1 MLTSSSVFQSA
12 AVAGQT
18 VIKYQPCCKFF
29 LVGASV
35 AHDNSMMNIKTMQ
48 MRLQNI
54 DPHPLLKCYIDK
66 IWLFESSGKMP
77 VDDLKLVVPNGHIK
91 LSIAFR
97 NGIVAAINRKRFISK
112 EQNISLTGLVDVP
125 VILDVDEDVAT
136 GTIVVEFNPQG
147 AYRFFRISLNEIKN
161 QIHPLTD
168 VLGTVAKQLE
178 EHISNVESTE
188 GKVALLQQFLLNQ
201 FKQQAEDSIFE
212 YCVAKI
218 TSLKGKITV
227 KELEKKT
234 GYSSRWLNMKFK
246 DKLGIS
252 PKNLSTIIRFNQY
265 YNAVAN
271 NNEMDFM
278 QNAFYDHYYDQ
289 SHFLKEFKRFTGLS
303 HSGFELTTNNFG
315 KLFYKE

>member
-1 MLTSSSVFQSA
+1 
-12 AVAGQT
+12 
-18 VIKYQPCCKFF
+18 
-29 LVGASV
+29 
-35 AHDNSMMNIKTMQ
+35 MQ

-54 DPHPLLKCYIDK
+54 EPHPLLKSYITK
-66 IWLFESSGKMP
+66 MWLFESGGKMP

-91 LSIAFR
+91 LSVAFR
-97 NGIVAAINRKRFISK
+97 NGIVASVNGKSFTSK

-125 VILDVDEDVAT
+125 VILDAEEDVAT

-147 AYRFFRISLNEIKN
+147 AYRFFQISLNDIKN

-168 VLGTVAKQLE
+168 ILGTVAKQLE
-178 EHISNVESTE
+178 EHISNVESVE
-188 GKVALLQQFLLNQ
+188 DKIVLLQQFLLKQ
-201 FKQQAEDSIFE
+201 FMKQPGDTIFE
-212 YCVAKI
+212 YCVSKI
-218 TSLKGKITV
+218 ISSKGKITI

-234 GYSSRWLNMKFK
+234 GYSSRWLNMKFA
-246 DKLGIS
+246 DKLGVS
-252 PKNLSTIIRFNQY
+252 PKNLSTIVRFNQY

-289 SHFLKEFKRFTGLS
+289 SHFLKEFKRFTGQS
-303 HSGFELTTNNFG
+303 HSGFENTTNDFG

>member
-1 MLTSSSVFQSA
+1 
-12 AVAGQT
+12 
-18 VIKYQPCCKFF
+18 
-29 LVGASV
+29 
-35 AHDNSMMNIKTMQ
+35 MQ

-54 DPHPLLKCYIDK
+54 EPHPLLKSYIDK
-66 IWLFESSGKMP
+66 MWLFESSGKMP
-77 VDDLKLVVPNGHIK
+77 LDDLKLVVPNGHIK
-91 LSIAFR
+91 LSVAFR
-97 NGIVAAINRKRFISK
+97 NGIVASLNGKSITSK
-112 EQNISLTGLVDVP
+112 EQNISLTGLADVP
-125 VILDVDEDVAT
+125 VILDVEKDVAT

-147 AYRFFRISLNEIKN
+147 AYRFFKISLSDIQN
-161 QIHPLTD
+161 QIQPLKD

-178 EHISNVESTE
+178 EKISNAKSFE
-188 GKVALLQQFLLNQ
+188 GKVSLLQKFLLRQ
-201 FKQQAEDSIFE
+201 FSLQAEDPIFE

-218 TSLKGKITV
+218 ISSKGKVTI

-234 GYSSRWLNMKFK
+234 GYSSRWLNMKFA

-271 NNEMDFM
+271 NKEMDFM

-303 HSGFELTTNNFG
+303 HSGFENTTNDFS
-315 KLFYKE
+315 KLFYKG

>member
-1 MLTSSSVFQSA
+1 
-12 AVAGQT
+12 
-18 VIKYQPCCKFF
+18 
-29 LVGASV
+29 
-35 AHDNSMMNIKTMQ
+35 

-54 DPHPLLKCYIDK
+54 EPHPLLKSYIEK
-66 IWLFESSGKMP
+66 IWLFESNGKMP
-77 VDDLKLVVPNGHIK
+77 VEDLKLVVPNGHIK
-91 LSIAFR
+91 LSVAFR
-97 NGIVAAINRKRFISK
+97 NGIVASVNGKSFTSK

-125 VILDVDEDVAT
+125 VILDVEKDIAT

-147 AYRFFRISLNEIKN
+147 AYRFFQVSLNEVKN

-168 VLGTVAKQLE
+168 ILGTVAKQLE
-178 EHISNVESTE
+178 EQISNVECVDD
-188 GKVALLQQFLLNQ
+188 KVAFLQKFLLKQ
-201 FKQQAEDSIFE
+201 FSLQPEDSIFE

-218 TSLKGKITV
+218 TSSKGKITIR
-227 KELEKKT
+227 ELEKKT
-234 GYSSRWLNMKFK
+234 GYSSRWLNMKFA

-271 NNEMDFM
+271 NSEMDFM
-278 QNAFYDHYYDQ
+278 QNAFYDYYYDQ

-303 HSGFELTTNNFG
+303 HLGFQNATNDFG

>member
-1 MLTSSSVFQSA
+1 
-12 AVAGQT
+12 
-18 VIKYQPCCKFF
+18 
-29 LVGASV
+29 
-35 AHDNSMMNIKTMQ
+35 MQ

-54 DPHPLLKCYIDK
+54 EPHPLLKGYIEK
-66 IWLFESSGKMP
+66 MWLFESSGKMP

-91 LSIAFR
+91 LSVAFR
-97 NGIVAAINRKRFISK
+97 NGIVAAMNGQVFTSK
-112 EQNISLTGLVDVP
+112 EQNISLTGLADVP
-125 VILDVDEDVAT
+125 VILDVEEDIAT
-136 GTIVVEFNPQG
+136 GTIVVEFSPQG
-147 AYRFFRISLNEIKN
+147 AYRFFRISLNDIKN

-168 VLGTVAKQLE
+168 ILGTVAKQLE
-178 EHISNVESTE
+178 EQISNVKSVE
-188 GKVALLQQFLLNQ
+188 GKVSLLQQFLLNQ
-201 FKQQAEDSIFE
+201 FMQQAEDSIFE

-218 TSLKGKITV
+218 TSSKGKITI

-234 GYSSRWLNMKFK
+234 GYSSRWLNMKFA

-303 HSGFELTTNNFG
+303 HSGFENTTNDFG

>member
-1 MLTSSSVFQSA
+1 
-12 AVAGQT
+12 
-18 VIKYQPCCKFF
+18 
-29 LVGASV
+29 
-35 AHDNSMMNIKTMQ
+35 MQ

-54 DPHPLLKCYIDK
+54 EPHPLLKSYIEK
-66 IWLFESSGKMP
+66 MWLFESNGKMP
-77 VDDLKLVVPNGHIK
+77 VEDLKLVVPNGRIK
-91 LSIAFR
+91 LSVAFR
-97 NGIVAAINRKRFISK
+97 NGIVASVNGKSFTSK

-125 VILDVDEDVAT
+125 VILDVEKDIAT

-147 AYRFFRISLNEIKN
+147 AYRFFQVSLNEVKN

-168 VLGTVAKQLE
+168 ILGTVAKQLE
-178 EHISNVESTE
+178 KQISNVESV
-188 GKVALLQQFLLNQ
+188 GDKVALLQKFLLKQ
-201 FKQQAEDSIFE
+201 FSLQTEDPIFE

-218 TSLKGKITV
+218 TSSKGKITI
-227 KELEKKT
+227 KELERKT
-234 GYSSRWLNMKFK
+234 GYSSRWLNMKFA

-278 QNAFYDHYYDQ
+278 QNSFYDHYYDQ

-303 HSGFELTTNNFG
+303 HSGFENATNDFG

>member
-1 MLTSSSVFQSA
+1 
-12 AVAGQT
+12 
-18 VIKYQPCCKFF
+18 
-29 LVGASV
+29 
-35 AHDNSMMNIKTMQ
+35 MQ

-54 DPHPLLKCYIDK
+54 EPHPLLKSYIEK
-66 IWLFESSGKMP
+66 MWLFESRGKMP
-77 VDDLKLVVPNGHIK
+77 AEDLKLVVPNGHIK
-91 LSIAFR
+91 LSVAFR
-97 NGIVAAINRKRFISK
+97 NGIVASVNGKSFTSK

-125 VILDVDEDVAT
+125 VILDVEEDIAT

-147 AYRFFRISLNEIKN
+147 AYRFFRISFNDIKN

-168 VLGTVAKQLE
+168 ILGTVAKQLE
-178 EHISNVESTE
+178 ERISNVKSVE
-188 GKVALLQQFLLNQ
+188 GKVLLLQQFLLKQ
-201 FKQQAEDSIFE
+201 FTQQTEDSIFE

-218 TSLKGKITV
+218 TSSKGKITIQ
-227 KELEKKT
+227 ELEKKT

-265 YNAVAN
+265 YNAIAN

-303 HSGFELTTNNFG
+303 HSGFENTTNDFG

>member
-1 MLTSSSVFQSA
+1 M
-12 AVAGQT
+12 
-18 VIKYQPCCKFF
+18 K
-29 LVGASV
+29 
-35 AHDNSMMNIKTMQ
+35 

-54 DPHPLLKCYIDK
+54 ESHPLLKSYIDK
-66 IWLFESSGKMP
+66 MWLFESSGKMP
-77 VDDLKLVVPNGHIK
+77 VEDLKLVVPNGHIK
-91 LSIAFR
+91 LSVAFR
-97 NGIVAAINRKRFISK
+97 NGIVASVNGKAFTSK

-125 VILDVDEDVAT
+125 VILDVEEDIAT
-136 GTIVVEFNPQG
+136 GTIIVEFSPQG
-147 AYRFFRISLNEIKN
+147 AYRFFQISFNDIKN

-168 VLGTVAKQLE
+168 ILGTVAKQLE
-178 EHISNVESTE
+178 EQISNVVSVE
-188 GKVALLQQFLLNQ
+188 GKVNVLQQFLLKQ
-201 FKQQAEDSIFE
+201 FTLQAEDSIFE

-218 TSLKGKITV
+218 NSSKGKITI

-246 DKLGIS
+246 EKLGIS

-303 HSGFELTTNNFG
+303 HSGFENTSNDFG

>member
-1 MLTSSSVFQSA
+1 
-12 AVAGQT
+12 
-18 VIKYQPCCKFF
+18 
-29 LVGASV
+29 
-35 AHDNSMMNIKTMQ
+35 MQ

-54 DPHPLLKCYIDK
+54 EPHPLLKSYIEK
-66 IWLFESSGKMP
+66 MWLFESNGKMP
-77 VDDLKLVVPNGHIK
+77 VEDLKLVVPNGHIK
-91 LSIAFR
+91 LSVAFR
-97 NGIVAAINRKRFISK
+97 NGIVASVNGKSFTSK

-125 VILDVDEDVAT
+125 VILDAEKDIAT
-136 GTIVVEFNPQG
+136 GTIVIEFNPQG
-147 AYRFFRISLNEIKN
+147 AYRFFQVSLNEVKN

-168 VLGTVAKQLE
+168 ILGTVAKQLE
-178 EHISNVESTE
+178 EQISNAESVDD
-188 GKVALLQQFLLNQ
+188 KVTLLQKFLLKQ
-201 FKQQAEDSIFE
+201 FSLQTEDSIFE

-218 TSLKGKITV
+218 ASSKGKISI

-234 GYSSRWLNMKFK
+234 GYSSRWLNMKFS

-303 HSGFELTTNNFG
+303 HSGFENATNDFG

>member
-1 MLTSSSVFQSA
+1 M
-12 AVAGQT
+12 
-18 VIKYQPCCKFF
+18 P
-29 LVGASV
+29 
-35 AHDNSMMNIKTMQ
+35 

-54 DPHPLLKCYIDK
+54 EPHPLLKNYIEK
-66 IWLFESSGKMP
+66 LWLFESSGKMP

-91 LSIAFR
+91 LSVAFR
-97 NGIVAAINRKRFISK
+97 NGIVASLNGQVFTSK

-125 VILDVDEDVAT
+125 VILDVDENVST
-136 GTIVVEFNPQG
+136 GTIVVEFSPRG
-147 AYRFFRISLNEIKN
+147 AYRFFHLSLNDIKN

-168 VLGTVAKQLE
+168 ILGTIAKKLE
-178 EHISNVESTE
+178 EQISNIQMVND
-188 GKVALLQQFLLNQ
+188 KVALLQRFLLKQ
-201 FKQQAEDSIFE
+201 FMKQAEDSIFE
-212 YCVAKI
+212 YCIAKI
-218 TSLKGKITV
+218 TSSKGKIIIQ
-227 KELEKKT
+227 ELEKKT

-246 DKLGIS
+246 EKLGIS

-271 NNEMDFM
+271 NKEMDFM

-303 HSGFELTTNNFG
+303 HSGFENTTNDFG

>member
-29 LVGASV
+29 LFGASV

-91 LSIAFR
+91 LTIAFR
-97 NGIVAAINRKRFISK
+97 NGIVAAINRKRFVSK

-136 GTIVVEFNPQG
+136 GTIV
-147 AYRFFRISLNEIKN
+147 LNLTRKVLIASFVYLLMKLKIK
-161 QIHPLTD
+161 
-168 VLGTVAKQLE
+168 
-178 EHISNVESTE
+178 
-188 GKVALLQQFLLNQ
+188 F
-201 FKQQAEDSIFE
+201 
-212 YCVAKI
+212 
-218 TSLKGKITV
+218 
-227 KELEKKT
+227 
-234 GYSSRWLNMKFK
+234 
-246 DKLGIS
+246 
-252 PKNLSTIIRFNQY
+252 IR
-265 YNAVAN
+265 
-271 NNEMDFM
+271 
-278 QNAFYDHYYDQ
+278 
-289 SHFLKEFKRFTGLS
+289 
-303 HSGFELTTNNFG
+303 
-315 KLFYKE
+315 